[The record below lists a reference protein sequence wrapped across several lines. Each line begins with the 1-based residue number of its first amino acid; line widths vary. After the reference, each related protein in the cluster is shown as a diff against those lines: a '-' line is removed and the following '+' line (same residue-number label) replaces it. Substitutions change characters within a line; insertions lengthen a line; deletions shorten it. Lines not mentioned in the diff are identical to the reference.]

1 MTEDEQKR
9 LPYVVFKRGDSGT
22 YGMRFTL
29 PDRDD
34 PNGKRSPQYRIGL
47 STKDETEAYAKAA
60 REYERASIRHEEGLM
75 VGPARFSNV
84 SASYLKKL
92 FAEAK
97 SEGNKRK
104 FKNAMHAK
112 GTVEKYLDPQ
122 FGHLAIGAIRTD
134 RIEQYKAWRRTYWT
148 SGAWKKRKDKTY
160 KRNGEDVKWVPQKGK
175 TSDATIKREF
185 NFLRGVFKHA
195 VDKGYIRKSDVP
207 EIKMGKENFKPRPA
221 FTETEFA
228 KLEQVAIQR
237 YYDACNQT
245 IEAKNN
251 QEYEKRLSAK
261 NKLIFERK
269 QMVEFINI
277 AVKTGMRPGEL
288 FNMKWGHVIGLDSV
302 PLGPLEDRDIRIYA
316 EGKNKEG
323 YVIPVAHTANH
334 FLALGELFKER
345 FGAYPKAKDTV
356 FCSAYGKSIGTLNR
370 QVNQLLKAAN
380 LMYDVSGKNKFS
392 TYSFRHSYATWKLQD
407 EEVIGIHTLAINMR
421 TSVEMIQKYYS
432 KLKAE
437 QKAPQLRGKPFGSLS
452 SGAPSQSSG
461 KSTKFGDWEN
471 EE

>member
-1 MTEDEQKR
+1 
-9 LPYVVFKRGDSGT
+9 
-22 YGMRFTL
+22 
-29 PDRDD
+29 
-34 PNGKRSPQYRIGL
+34 
-47 STKDETEAYAKAA
+47 
-60 REYERASIRHEEGLM
+60 
-75 VGPARFSNV
+75 
-84 SASYLKKL
+84 
-92 FAEAK
+92 
-97 SEGNKRK
+97 
-104 FKNAMHAK
+104 
-112 GTVEKYLDPQ
+112 
-122 FGHLAIGAIRTD
+122 
-134 RIEQYKAWRRTYWT
+134 
-148 SGAWKKRKDKTY
+148 
-160 KRNGEDVKWVPQKGK
+160 
-175 TSDATIKREF
+175 
-185 NFLRGVFKHA
+185 
-195 VDKGYIRKSDVP
+195 
-207 EIKMGKENFKPRPA
+207 MGKEKFKPRPA
-221 FTETEFA
+221 FTQKEFA
-228 KLEQVAIQR
+228 KLEKVAIQR